1 MDCGSGWV
9 KVISWSAGTGR
20 RATPAA
26 EEEGERESPVLIAES
41 KGGPCHRYNVCC
53 NRPLNAISRHVL
65 LQRNCVT
72 ATFFFF
78 FTPFLHLI

>member
-26 EEEGERESPVLIAES
+26 EEEGDGESPALIAES
-41 KGGPCHRYNVCC
+41 NGGPRCRRNVRR
-53 NRPLNAISRHVL
+53 NQPFGLMQLSSHVL

-72 ATFFFF
+72 ANLFF
-78 FTPFLHLI
+78 PLHLI